1 MRLWGLFL
9 IAALPADLSRD
20 LSQLEAEAQD
30 IRELCAQL
38 LATGEKTKAA
48 GRPVS
53 LGPLQADVVELQ
65 IALGNLELLVQQLE
79 RDLLASPTASQPST
93 TQQ

>member
-9 IAALPADLSRD
+9 VAALPADLRRD
-20 LSQLEAEAQD
+20 LGQLEAEAQD
-30 IRELCAQL
+30 IRKLCAQI
-38 LATGEKTKAA
+38 LATGERTALA

-53 LGPLQADVVELQ
+53 LGPLQADMEEVQ

-79 RDLLASPTASQPST
+79 RDLLAAGESPDPP
-93 TQQ
+93 